1 MADIVRDMNVT
12 RQVLGAILAS
22 ATLAA
27 QAGCAAERGNEPAP
41 GFAETGVIEGF
52 YGPPWSHQDRIDV
65 LRFMGRVG
73 LTTYYYAPKDDP
85 YHRGRWRESYPP
97 DELDQ
102 LRELVAV
109 AKESGV
115 RFVYAISPG
124 GSMVYSD
131 AAEYASLLEKLGA
144 IADLGATR
152 FALFLDDV
160 PPTLEHGA
168 DRMAFGTLA
177 DAHADLI
184 NRLYH
189 DLGTR
194 GATLAVTPTTYTNAW
209 GDREYLERL
218 GELAAVDVPF
228 FWTGI
233 DVASP
238 EITTSQAR
246 EWAALIGRPPLIW
259 DNYPVNDYARWRPF
273 LGPLVGRERRLG
285 LGALG
290 ILSNPMNE
298 AHASMIPLATLAA
311 YTNDPAGYDPEAAL
325 EQSLNDLYGQ
335 QGAVLVRPF
344 VELYGDYGWD
354 QNLFEPLFIPGA
366 PIDIA
371 ETETGLGKLEAALA
385 LLDSAA
391 ASSPELAALAQE
403 LGPFVSR
410 TRERFQQ
417 LMDDPS
423 YARRDGAL
431 HLRVEVRHAAETATP
446 IHVDGNLEEWLDA
459 EWESLTRARG
469 PDGPRPQIALRT
481 DGSVIYLAL
490 RVPGEPTDVRTG
502 NRVGEGSHIGL
513 VIQSDPREVRNYMTP
528 EDLVVI
534 LTPPTE
540 SQPPASLVRS
550 MALEGFM
557 AKFLGDNRALTFS
570 EFLLSTLAIEPSRAV
585 AAMADGL
592 EYGAQRTSRG
602 YGAEIALPLAGF
614 DRLRLSLTVAGR
626 SEGRRSVHAL
636 GPLSYPANPATFAEL
651 ALSDTSPE

>member
-1 MADIVRDMNVT
+1 MVDIVRDMNVT
-12 RQVLGAILAS
+12 RQVLGPILAS
-22 ATLAA
+22 AILAA
-27 QAGCAAERGNEPAP
+27 HTGCAGERGNEPAP

-52 YGPPWSHQDRIDV
+52 YGPPWSHQDRVDV

-85 YHRGRWRESYPP
+85 YHRERWRESYPRG
-97 DELDQ
+97 ELDQ

-109 AKESGV
+109 AEESGV
-115 RFVYAISPG
+115 RLVYALSPG

-131 AAEYASLLEKLGA
+131 AAEYASLLEKLDA
-144 IADLGATR
+144 IAGLGVTR
-152 FALFLDDV
+152 FALFVDDV

-168 DRMAFGTLA
+168 DRMVFGTLA

-218 GELAAVDVPF
+218 GELAAADVPF

-298 AHASMIPLATLAA
+298 AHASMIPLATLAE
-311 YTNDPAGYDPEAAL
+311 YTRDPAGYDPEAAL
-325 EQSLNDLYGQ
+325 EQSLNNLYGP
-335 QGAVLVRPF
+335 QGAVLVQPF
-344 VELYGDYGWD
+344 IELYGDYGWD

-371 ETETGLGKLEAALA
+371 ETESGLERLEQALA

-410 TRERFQQ
+410 TRGRFQQ

-423 YARRDGAL
+423 YVRRDGAL
-431 HLRVEVRHAAETATP
+431 HLQIEVRHVAETAAP

-490 RVPGEPTDVRTG
+490 RVSGEPTDVRTG

-540 SQPPASLVRS
+540 SQPPSSLVRS

-557 AKFLGDNRALTFS
+557 AKFLGDNRALTLS
-570 EFLLSTLAIEPSRAV
+570 EFLLSTLAIEPSQAV
-585 AAMADGL
+585 AAMTDGL

-602 YGAEIALPLAGF
+602 YDAEMALPLARF

-626 SEGRRSVHAL
+626 SGGRRTVHAL

-651 ALSDTSPE
+651 AVSDTAPE

>member
-1 MADIVRDMNVT
+1 MNLT
-12 RQVLGAILAS
+12 RLILGAVLAS
-22 ATLAA
+22 VMLAA
-27 QAGCAAERGNEPAP
+27 HAGCGGERGNEPAP

-52 YGPPWSHQDRIDV
+52 YGPPWSHQDRLDV
-65 LRFMGRVG
+65 LRFMGQVG

-85 YHRGRWRESYPP
+85 YHRERWRESYPQ
-97 DELDQ
+97 DELAQ

-109 AKESGV
+109 AEESGV
-115 RFVYAISPG
+115 GFVYAISPG
-124 GSMVYSD
+124 GSMVYSSRSD
-131 AAEYASLLEKLGA
+131 YAELLEKLDA
-144 IADLGATR
+144 IAGLGVTR

-160 PPTLEHGA
+160 PPTLEHSA

-177 DAHADLI
+177 DAHASLI

-218 GELAAVDVPF
+218 GELAASDVPF

-246 EWAALIGRPPLIW
+246 EWSALIGRPPLIW

-311 YTNDPAGYDPEAAL
+311 YTRDPAGYDPEAAL
-325 EQSLNDLYGQ
+325 EQALNTLYGP
-335 QGAVLVRPF
+335 QGAMLLRPF

-371 ETETGLGKLEAALA
+371 ETETGLERLERALGR
-385 LLDSAA
+385 LDSAA
-391 ASSPELAALAQE
+391 ASSPELAVVAQE
-403 LGPFVSR
+403 LRPFVSR

-423 YARRDGAL
+423 YARRDGEL
-431 HLRVEVRHAAETATP
+431 HIQTQVRPVAETATP
-446 IHVDGNLEEWLDA
+446 IHVDGNLEEWRDA
-459 EWESLTRARG
+459 EWESLTLVRG
-469 PDGPRPQIALRT
+469 PSGPRPEIAHRS

-490 RVPGEPTDVRTG
+490 RVPSEPTDVRTG
-502 NRVGEGSHIGL
+502 NRLGEGSHIGL
-513 VIQSDPREVRNYMTP
+513 VIQSNPADVRNYMTP

-534 LTPPTE
+534 LAPPTE
-540 SQPPASLVRS
+540 SQPPSSLVRS
-550 MALEGFM
+550 MAFEGFM

-585 AAMADGL
+585 AAMADGM

-602 YGAEIALPLAGF
+602 YAAEIALPLAGF

-626 SEGRRSVHAL
+626 SAGRRTVHAL

-651 ALSDTSPE
+651 TSSHTSLE

>member
-1 MADIVRDMNVT
+1 MRANGH
-12 RQVLGAILAS
+12 VLGAIIAS
-22 ATLAA
+22 TLLAA
-27 QAGCAAERGNEPAP
+27 QGGCAGERGNEPAP

-52 YGPPWSHQDRIDV
+52 YGPPWSHQDRLDM

-85 YHRGRWRESYPP
+85 YHRERWREAYPE
-97 DELDQ
+97 DELEQ
-102 LRELVAV
+102 LGELVTV
-109 AKESGV
+109 AEESGV

-131 AAEYASLLEKLGA
+131 RGDFAELLEKLDA
-144 IADLGATR
+144 IAALGATR

-160 PPTLEHGA
+160 PPTLEHGP
-168 DRMAFGTLA
+168 DRMVFGTLA
-177 DAHADLI
+177 AAHADLI

-209 GDREYLERL
+209 GDREYLQQL
-218 GELAAVDVPF
+218 GELAVPDVPF

-238 EITTSQAR
+238 EITTNQAR

-311 YTNDPAGYDPEAAL
+311 YTRDPAGYDPETALKESLDTLYGPDAAL
-325 EQSLNDLYGQ
+325 LL
-335 QGAVLVRPF
+335 LPF
-344 VELYGDYGWD
+344 VELYGDYGWER
-354 QNLFEPLFIPGA
+354 NLFEPLFIPGA

-371 ETETGLGKLEAALA
+371 ETEAGLQRLERALER
-385 LLDSAA
+385 LDSAA
-391 ASSPELAALAQE
+391 TAAPELATLARE

-410 TRERFQQ
+410 TRERFRQ

-423 YARRDGAL
+423 YTQRDGEL
-431 HLRVEVRHAAETATP
+431 HIQSDARWVAEATTP
-446 IHVDGNLEEWLDA
+446 TLVDGNLEEWHDA
-459 EWESLTRARG
+459 EWESLALARG
-469 PDGPRPQIALRT
+469 PDGPRSQLAFRS
-481 DGSVIYLAL
+481 DGSVLYLAL
-490 RVPGEPTDVRTG
+490 RVPGEPNDVRSG
-502 NRVGEGSHIGL
+502 NRMGEGSHIAL
-513 VIQSDPREVRNYMTP
+513 VIQSDPAEVRNYMTP
-528 EDLVVI
+528 DDLVV
-534 LTPPTE
+534 LVTPPME
-540 SQPPASLVRS
+540 SQPASSLIRS
-550 MALEGFM
+550 MAFEGFM

-570 EFLLSTLAIEPSRAV
+570 EFLLSTLAIEPSAAV
-585 AAMADGL
+585 AALAEGMQ
-592 EYGAQRTSRG
+592 YGVQLTSRG
-602 YGAEIALPLAGF
+602 YDAEIALPLAGF

-626 SEGRRSVHAL
+626 SDGRRTVHAL
-636 GPLSYPANPATFAEL
+636 SPLSYPANPATFAEL
-651 ALSDTSPE
+651 ALLRASSE